1 MMNFLVPTATLT
13 FISWDIYFFVRNGI
27 YFKINIRFH
36 IFARFT
42 FVWMIIEQYFTE
54 YILSIKRAKELG
66 LTVINFIKIDTLNF
80 FLDDKNDKYEI
91 VTVLDKP

>member
-36 IFARFT
+36 ISARFT

>member
-1 MMNFLVPTATLT
+1 
-13 FISWDIYFFVRNGI
+13 
-27 YFKINIRFH
+27 
-36 IFARFT
+36 
-42 FVWMIIEQYFTE
+42 MIIEQYFTE

-91 VTVLDKP
+91 VTVLDRP